1 MHPKYNNC
9 KYVSILPLQ
18 GTNIYSVINNEEN
31 MILWNIMLKA
41 NEGELV

>member
-9 KYVSILPLQ
+9 KCVFILPLQ
-18 GTNIYSVINNEEN
+18 GTNVYSVINNKEN
-31 MILWNIMLKA
+31 MILWNIMHKA